1 MPWTRDEEGEML
13 PSEPGMCDTGG
24 GAGRRFVAQYCP
36 TDYSSMVLIGLCL
49 YLVSFQSGLGPVPW
63 IVNAE
68 VGIQI
73 LIFGENVWT
82 EDRSFLLSTFLSSPG
97 RVNFCSGLYLR
108 QFLPY
113 R

>member
-73 LIFGENVWT
+73 DGENM
-82 EDRSFLLSTFLSSPG
+82 RGQSPSCL
-97 RVNFCSGLYLR
+97 VHFCQVQAG
-108 QFLPY
+108 
-113 R
+113 

>member
-1 MPWTRDEEGEML
+1 MPWTRDDEGEML

-73 LIFGENVWT
+73 DGDKMGT
-82 EDRSFLLSTFLSSPG
+82 ESFLPSTFLSGPG
-97 RVNFCSGLYLR
+97 RVYFRS
-108 QFLPY
+108 
-113 R
+113 

>member
-68 VGIQI
+68 VGLQI
-73 LIFGENVWT
+73 DGENMGT
-82 EDRSFLLSTFLSSPG
+82 ESFLPSTFLSGPG
-97 RVNFCSGLYLR
+97 RVNFRS
-108 QFLPY
+108 
-113 R
+113 